1 MEKQIRNSNHELLRM
16 IAMYMIIF
24 IHANMYLNYFC
35 SGSVRTICNGLVNG
49 ICNIGVSCFILISG
63 YYGVK
68 PDLRKIVKMECMMIT
83 YSFLET
89 VILCI
94 AFPEQIRGGIL
105 LEQVVKSCIPF
116 ISRKY
121 WFYSCYLCLIFF
133 SGYIQKFI
141 EHLSKSEFQKFL
153 GLCIFLFSVL
163 PTLFYFEL
171 VPDNGKG
178 LVQMIMVYM
187 IGRYIRMY
195 KDILLPRKNAVLLF
209 VVLWAANGVSHE
221 FPVRLGGIYFHICK
235 DNSVTNLIMAVI
247 LFYLFKDIKWQSALM
262 NKMAGFIFA
271 VFALN
276 NTLVTV
282 VMEKFI
288 VGWKAEIS
296 AIAGFG
302 ALAGVVFLILAVCLL
317 IGAVREWLLGKTD
330 IKLANIFQNSGVYIY
345 RKICNIFHRF
355 V

>member
-1 MEKQIRNSNHELLRM
+1 
-16 IAMYMIIF
+16 
-24 IHANMYLNYFC
+24 
-35 SGSVRTICNGLVNG
+35 
-49 ICNIGVSCFILISG
+49 
-63 YYGVK
+63 
-68 PDLRKIVKMECMMIT
+68 
-83 YSFLET
+83 
-89 VILCI
+89 
-94 AFPEQIRGGIL
+94 
-105 LEQVVKSCIPF
+105 
-116 ISRKY
+116 
-121 WFYSCYLCLIFF
+121 
-133 SGYIQKFI
+133 
-141 EHLSKSEFQKFL
+141 
-153 GLCIFLFSVL
+153 
-163 PTLFYFEL
+163 
-171 VPDNGKG
+171 
-178 LVQMIMVYM
+178 
-187 IGRYIRMY
+187 
-195 KDILLPRKNAVLLF
+195 
-209 VVLWAANGVSHE
+209 
-221 FPVRLGGIYFHICK
+221 
-235 DNSVTNLIMAVI
+235 
-247 LFYLFKDIKWQSALM
+247 M